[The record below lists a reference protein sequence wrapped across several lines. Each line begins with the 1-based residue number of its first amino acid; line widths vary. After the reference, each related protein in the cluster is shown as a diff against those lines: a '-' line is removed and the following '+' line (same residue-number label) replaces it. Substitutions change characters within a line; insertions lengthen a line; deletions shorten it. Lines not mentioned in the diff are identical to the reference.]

1 MVLRFTLFI
10 ITGLFLGCAQEVK
23 EETTEKERS
32 VDESVGANSTSPTT
46 LSAKQANQPTT
57 ATHLPDEGKSE
68 MKDFAKTTPDILPQ
82 EDAQVS
88 SVVPVEPKKT
98 KPTDDVE
105 AEVEPAPVSVQ
116 NKWVQDQELPP
127 PTSSPTS
134 VQQPISPVVGSQPP
148 NPPEKSAT
156 LPSRL
161 HRGMPV
167 LNLWYLRDTD

>member
-10 ITGLFLGCAQEVK
+10 ITGLFFGCAQEAK

-32 VDESVGANSTSPTT
+32 VDESVGANSTIPIT
-46 LSAKQANQPTT
+46 LPAKQVNQPTT
-57 ATHLPDEGKSE
+57 TTHLPDEGKSE
-68 MKDFAKTTPDILPQ
+68 MKDFAKTIPDVLPQ

-88 SVVPVEPKKT
+88 SVVPVDPKKAE
-98 KPTDDVE
+98 PTDDVE
-105 AEVEPAPVSVQ
+105 ADDEPAPVFVQ
-116 NKWVQDQELPP
+116 SKWVQDQEPPP

-134 VQQPISPVVGSQPP
+134 VQQPVSTVVGSQPP
-148 NPPEKSAT
+148 NPPEKAAT
-156 LPSRL
+156 SPSRL